1 MLKERYMN
9 PFTDFGFKKL
19 FGSEANKDLLIH
31 FLNSLLPPQH
41 QIIDLSYTPNER
53 LGSLELDRR
62 AIFDLYCTGSNGDRF
77 IVELQ
82 KAKQNYFK
90 DRSVFYASFPIQEQA
105 KKGNWNFQ
113 LSAVYL
119 IGLLDFVFR
128 EEELETSLRHEVQ
141 LKDQRD
147 RVFFEKLTFIY
158 LEIPNF
164 KRKESELEGNF
175 DKWLYALQQMP
186 DLYERPSN
194 FKEEVFKKLFEVSEI
209 ARFSLD
215 EQGGY
220 AESRRVYQ
228 DLKNAMETSYG
239 EGLHTGMER
248 GLKLGREQG
257 KQELVRKMLKAGV
270 ARASILEA
278 LGWSSEELTEWL
290 GI

>member
-1 MLKERYMN
+1 
-9 PFTDFGFKKL
+9 
-19 FGSEANKDLLIH
+19 
-31 FLNSLLPPQH
+31 LNTLLPPQH
-41 QIIDLSYTPNER
+41 QIIDLSFTPNER

-62 AIFDLYCTGSNGDRF
+62 AIFDLYCTSANGDRF

-82 KAKQNYFK
+82 KAKQSYFK

-128 EEELETSLRHEVQ
+128 EEELETSLRHEVK

-164 KRKESELEGNF
+164 KKKETELEGNF
-175 DKWLYALQQMP
+175 DKWLYALQRLP

-209 ARFSLD
+209 VRFSSE

-228 DLKNAMETSYG
+228 DLKNAMGTSFG
-239 EGLHTGMER
+239 EGFLTGMER
-248 GLKLGREQG
+248 GLKLGKEQG
-257 KQELVRKMLKAGV
+257 KQELVHTLLKVGV

-278 LGWSSEELTEWL
+278 MGWSLEELTEWL